1 MLHVL
6 FLLHDVVWH
15 AMRRY
20 ARHAELTNARAAM
33 VGFLAA
39 VLMEALTGRGILGQL
54 VLYLKLVGVLT
65 FESGF

>member
-1 MLHVL
+1 
-6 FLLHDVVWH
+6 
-15 AMRRY
+15 MRRY